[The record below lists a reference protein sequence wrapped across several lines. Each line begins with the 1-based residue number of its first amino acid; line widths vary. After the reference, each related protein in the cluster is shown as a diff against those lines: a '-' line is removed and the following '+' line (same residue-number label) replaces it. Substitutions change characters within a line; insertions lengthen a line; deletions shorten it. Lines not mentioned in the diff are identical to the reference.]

1 MQAMQQD
8 FHQAPD
14 GARIAT
20 YTWLPES
27 GRPRALVQIAHGAA
41 EHGRRYAP
49 FARFLA
55 GHGYGV
61 LASDHRGHGG
71 TAPATGGRGV
81 VGEDSWRAIVA
92 DLKGIGNHAAAA
104 HPGVPLVLLGH
115 SMGSMLARDYA
126 QEYGADLAGLI
137 LSGTFR
143 TLPGLDV
150 DASAGELDQEI
161 AAHGRSHL
169 SPFIPRTFSSFN
181 DAFPHRT
188 GYEWLSRDATEV
200 DRYVADDD
208 CGFPFCA
215 GLALDW
221 VQAIRKINDP
231 ANLARIPRGLPVHI
245 AVGDQD
251 PCHQRMTLVHELLE
265 DFRYLGTRDLSWKA
279 YPDARHEILN
289 ETNRDEVQDD
299 LLAWLDKHV

>member
-14 GARIAT
+14 GARIAA

-27 GRPRALVQIAHGAA
+27 GHPRALVQIAHGAA
-41 EHGRRYAP
+41 EHGRRYDR
-49 FARFLA
+49 FARFLT

-61 LASDHRGHGG
+61 LASDHRGHGA
-71 TAPATGGRGV
+71 TAASTGGRGV
-81 VGEDSWRAIVA
+81 VGEDAWRAIVS

-115 SMGSMLARDYA
+115 SMGAMLARDYA

-137 LSGTFR
+137 LTGAFR
-143 TLPGLDV
+143 TLPGLDI
-150 DASAGELDQEI
+150 DGAIAELDQEI
-161 AAHGRSHL
+161 AEHGRGAL
-169 SPFIPRTFSSFN
+169 SGFIPRNFSSFN

-188 GYEWLSRDATEV
+188 GYEWLSRDAAEV
-200 DRYVADDD
+200 DAYAADED
-208 CGFPFCA
+208 CGFPFSA
-215 GLALDW
+215 GLAADW
-221 VQAIRKINDP
+221 VRAIRKINDP
-231 ANLARIPRGLPVHI
+231 DNLARIPRGLPVHI

-251 PCHQRMTLVHELLE
+251 PCHQGMTLMHELLE
-265 DFRYLGTRDLSWKA
+265 DFRYQGTRDLTWRA